1 MDSLQ
6 KNCIFLT
13 AKQTSR
19 KFSLFKE
26 ELVGREPGSSLSL
39 EDKGKDHEKK
49 RKNQVI
55 AEFCTRKMADFLA
68 SQARTLDWPA
78 QIVRKIGILNMIWF
92 LESE

>member
-1 MDSLQ
+1 MAFFSPQ
-6 KNCIFLT
+6 SRQSC
-13 AKQTSR
+13 R

-49 RKNQVI
+49 RKSQVL
-55 AEFCTRKMADFLA
+55 AEFCTKKMANFLV
-68 SQARTLDWPA
+68 SQARILDWPA
-78 QIVRKIGILNMIWF
+78 QIVRKIGILNMILF